1 MELWFFFLSCFWGP
15 QKRSKFWILDL
26 KVCLKKTKH
35 WARLV
40 WKKCPVSI
48 FHLDMKESGVDFV
61 ETVAKGTHCYTQS
74 LQFGNI
80 LWLFGASYL
89 DRYLDRLQVYNSESG
104 GMYNYRVA
112 NKFSDT
118 LNQLFE
124 VNCLISIFFVKIPDE
139 NKYHTHIIWKF

>member
-1 MELWFFFLSCFWGP
+1 
-15 QKRSKFWILDL
+15 
-26 KVCLKKTKH
+26 
-35 WARLV
+35 
-40 WKKCPVSI
+40 
-48 FHLDMKESGVDFV
+48 MKESGVDFV

-118 LNQLFE
+118 LNELFV

-139 NKYHTHIIWKF
+139 N